1 MSWGDVDNPDKI
13 TTQAF
18 AFIKVIQ
25 GLLRWG
31 WAFRG
36 YCYGVRHW
44 GQAFRGYC
52 FGVRHAGVTALR
64 SGIQVT
70 QSENQSYI
78 KVSPALTRSP
88 PRRLRRSRSAL
99 LFRGYCSGIQGNQSE
114 NQSSKAMRTTLTR
127 SPPRRLRSSRSVFFF
142 LLYYTQALS

>member
-52 FGVRHAGVTALR
+52 FGVGYSGKPIRKSIVFRGQPR
-64 SGIQVT
+64 SDKITT
-70 QSENQSYI
+70 QAFASI
-78 KVSPALTRSP
+78 KVCTGVPRLYEQHP
-88 PRRLRRSRSAL
+88 PRTLR
-99 LFRGYCSGIQGNQSE
+99 
-114 NQSSKAMRTTLTR
+114 
-127 SPPRRLRSSRSVFFF
+127 
-142 LLYYTQALS
+142 